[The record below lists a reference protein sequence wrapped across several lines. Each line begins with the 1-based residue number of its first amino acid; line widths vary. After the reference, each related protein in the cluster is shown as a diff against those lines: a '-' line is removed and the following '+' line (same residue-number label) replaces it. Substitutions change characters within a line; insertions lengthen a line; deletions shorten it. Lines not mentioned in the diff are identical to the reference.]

1 MEIMNISPARRFAL
15 VSVTML
21 LLICGNSLAAT
32 ARSLK
37 PRAEV
42 GLGVGKAVWLKDY
55 RIEDTPIDTIRI
67 TGGYIIASVLEL
79 EAYAAVTSWGNS
91 SEGIYFDTS
100 GNIKLNL
107 PVSQRFIPFASIG
120 LGVELRSLF
129 YLWNYAAG
137 VRIGLTDRLGIRAE
151 YRSWSVL
158 DVYDIY
164 HGISYTDF
172 FSSSV
177 SIGLAYLF

>member
-1 MEIMNISPARRFAL
+1 MVNIFPTKKITL
-15 VSVTML
+15 VSVTVL
-21 LLICGNSLAAT
+21 LLMCGNSLAANP
-32 ARSLK
+32 RSHK
-37 PRAEV
+37 PRAEL
-42 GLGVGKAVWLKDY
+42 GFGVGKAVWLKDY
-55 RIEDTPIDTIRI
+55 TIDDIPVDTIRI
-67 TGGYIIASVLEL
+67 TGGYIIANVLEL

-100 GNIKLNL
+100 GNLKLNL
-107 PVSQRFIPFASIG
+107 PISQRFIPFASIG
-120 LGVELRSLF
+120 MGAELRDLV

-137 VRIGLTDRLGIRAE
+137 IRIGITDRLGIRTE

-164 HGISYTDF
+164 HSISYTDF

-177 SIGLAYLF
+177 SIGLSYFF